1 MALVTISYD
10 SSEIL
15 ADFAQRHGITYTML
29 SDPDSATIKR
39 YGILNTVVDEAL
51 GPNGDDPEV
60 LADLEMYVTVT
71 QAGER
76 FRGIAYPGTF
86 MLDPEGIVTARFFED
101 FYRERNTVAN
111 IMLRLGA
118 DRSFVQGTEISTA
131 QIQIKTY
138 PSDSVIALGERF
150 ALAVEITPL
159 PNMHV
164 YAPGAEK
171 YRVVTLQIEPQ
182 PFVRLL
188 PIRHPA
194 SEIYFFEPLN
204 ERVPVYQKPFTLLQE
219 VVPESSRDARAA
231 FQGKDTLTLT
241 GSLEYQACD
250 DRVCY
255 NPMSVPL
262 SWTVEI
268 KPFVPRQARQPQ

>member
-1 MALVTISYD
+1 MISYD
-10 SSEIL
+10 SQEKL
-15 ADFAQRHGITYTML
+15 ADFAERQGITYTML
-29 SDPDSATIKR
+29 SDPDSATITR
-39 YGILNTVVDEAL
+39 YGILNTVIIEAL
-51 GPNGDDPEV
+51 GPNGDDPAV
-60 LADLEMYVTVT
+60 LADVAQYVTVT
-71 QAGER
+71 QARER

-86 MLDPEGIVTARFFED
+86 LLDPDGRVTSRFFED
-101 FYRERNTVAN
+101 FYQERNTVAS
-111 IMLRLGA
+111 IMLRLGTGL
-118 DRSFVQGTEISTA
+118 SVQGTEISTG

-138 PSDSVIALGERF
+138 PSDSEIALGERF
-150 ALAVEITPL
+150 AIAVEITPL

-171 YRVVTLQIEPQ
+171 YRVVTIEIEPQ

-188 PIRHPA
+188 PIQYSA

-219 VVPESSRDARAA
+219 VVPEVSREARAA
-231 FQGKDTLTLT
+231 FEGKDTLTLT

-250 DRVCY
+250 DLVCY

-262 SWTVEI
+262 SWTV
-268 KPFVPRQARQPQ
+268 KLRPLTVGQSRRPR